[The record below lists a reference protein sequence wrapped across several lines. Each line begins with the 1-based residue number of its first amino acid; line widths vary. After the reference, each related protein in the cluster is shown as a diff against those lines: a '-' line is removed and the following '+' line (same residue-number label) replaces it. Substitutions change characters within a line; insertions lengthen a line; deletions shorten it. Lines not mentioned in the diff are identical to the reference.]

1 LFPLDWLTGLTGRF
15 LNAAF
20 HDVPWQEPNLV
31 EAGIRNRLH
40 NGPWLT
46 YENLERIMRCLRYCR
61 NVKRIS
67 RE

>member
-1 LFPLDWLTGLTGRF
+1 MVPREWLTGSTGRF

-20 HDVPWQEPNLV
+20 HDVPWQEPKLV

-40 NGPWLT
+40 NGRWLT
-46 YENLERIMRCLRYCR
+46 YENLERIMTCPRYCR